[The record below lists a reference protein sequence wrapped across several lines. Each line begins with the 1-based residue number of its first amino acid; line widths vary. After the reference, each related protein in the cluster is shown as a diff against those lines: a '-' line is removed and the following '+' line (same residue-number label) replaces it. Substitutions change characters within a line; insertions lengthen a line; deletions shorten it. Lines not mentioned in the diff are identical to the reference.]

1 MRREGHLVR
10 AAEGA
15 SCSAGRFQGAHER
28 VGRLGGPVGLEA
40 ASLCTSPGQVPGQR
54 DQPLEGGPGK
64 LRGGQEESSKVD
76 RQELAELL
84 AQPGAQSRLIC
95 STPS

>member
-28 VGRLGGPVGLEA
+28 VGRLGGPVGLEGSLTLHQSGPSSWTAGPA
-40 ASLCTSPGQVPGQR
+40 AG
-54 DQPLEGGPGK
+54 
-64 LRGGQEESSKVD
+64 RGA
-76 RQELAELL
+76 R
-84 AQPGAQSRLIC
+84 
-95 STPS
+95 